1 MKKIIQ
7 ILILFSIG
15 CINAQQDYSS
25 NWEDFYS
32 YNNVKDFVIKNQTI
46 YAIVDNAVFKYNIDS
61 NQIVKISS
69 VNGLSGETV
78 TSIYYSENLDK
89 IVIGY
94 QTGLLE
100 IIDNKNQVTVAKDI
114 VNFNYSGD
122 KSINNITEYN
132 NKLYLSTSFAI
143 IVYDLENLQFGDTYF
158 IGNQSSEI
166 KINQIKIFQ
175 NTFYAVTENGIFT
188 ANTTNESLIDFNN
201 WTQNFTGD
209 FSSIAVFNNQIF
221 ASKDRSLYKIE
232 NNNLILIKTYSSTI
246 KTLKSSLN
254 HLTIATLKSIYIN
267 NTLNIEIATYTPNST
282 SNQDYSLNTAFFDD
296 TNLYLGTKEFGILK
310 SNLNTISN
318 FEEIHPEGPSSNT
331 PFSISVN
338 NNNLW
343 VVYGGYKAS
352 YGPLAKRFGF
362 SHFNGENWIN
372 KPYNAT
378 FGVRDFVHI
387 TLDPLNNDK
396 AYISS
401 WGGGMVIVEN
411 DTISTHWNHLNSG
424 LEKLIYTPAPNYVSI
439 RINGSSF
446 DKQGNLWITNSW
458 VDNRIKKY
466 SANGTWSSFDMSSV
480 ITNGALGLN
489 ELIIDKTNTIWI
501 GSRRNGVLVFN
512 ENGDKKLSLTSELTK
527 GSLPDLNARTVQA
540 DASNRI
546 WIGTKKGLVV
556 LYNGASIFNETTYD
570 AQPIIILDDGIP
582 KKLLG
587 DQPINSIAI
596 DGADNKWF
604 GTDIS
609 GSTQTNPD
617 GSIILHSFNKD
628 NSPLPSNTILKIV
641 VDKITGKVYFATD
654 KGIVAFNSNVSVY
667 GETMPEVYAYPNPST
682 KSNDFITIDGRNGTH
697 IPNNTNVKIL
707 DAAGN
712 LVYETN
718 VKEGQ
723 ELFGGKVVWNKTN
736 LAGKKVASGV
746 YIVLLFNADSQEN
759 AIAKIAI
766 IR

>member
-736 LAGKKVASGV
+736 LAGEKVASGV